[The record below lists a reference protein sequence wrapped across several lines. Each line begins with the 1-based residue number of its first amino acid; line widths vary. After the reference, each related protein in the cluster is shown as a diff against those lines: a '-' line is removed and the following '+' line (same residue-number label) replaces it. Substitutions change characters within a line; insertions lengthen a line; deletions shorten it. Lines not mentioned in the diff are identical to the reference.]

1 MKLLKR
7 LPILILLISFSTM
20 ANAQLG
26 VGFYQSNLRNYV
38 NVNYQTKHFS
48 PELRIGT
55 DSYFED
61 IYVEPVLNYQF
72 IQKTDFTVYGG
83 VGAWLSSEYLGI
95 VFPIGVNI
103 FPFENKQFG
112 FHIELTPMYVDDAI
126 LRGSWG
132 IRYQFGK

>member
-7 LPILILLISFSTM
+7 LPLFIVLITVTTV

-26 VGFYQSNLRNYV
+26 VGFYQSNMGSYA
-38 NVNYQTKHFS
+38 NVNYQIERLS

-55 DSYFED
+55 DNYLES
-61 IYVEPVLNYQF
+61 IHLEPVLNYQI
-72 IQKTDFTVYGG
+72 IQKTDFSFYAG
-83 VGAWLSSEYLGI
+83 VGAWIGDYWGI
-95 VFPIGVNI
+95 VFPIGVNV

-112 FHIELTPMYVDDAI
+112 FHIELTPMYVEYGI

-132 IRYQFGK
+132 IRYQFGKK